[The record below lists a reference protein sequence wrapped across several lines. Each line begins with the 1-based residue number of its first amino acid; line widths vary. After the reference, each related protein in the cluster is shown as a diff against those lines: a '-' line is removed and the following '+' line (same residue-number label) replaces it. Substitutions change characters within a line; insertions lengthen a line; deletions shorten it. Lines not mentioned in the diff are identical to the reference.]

1 MTRISNERILNETIA
16 FWEMDKKAAAQCVAA
31 HGAAEKGFV
40 SFILATKKGNVKYG
54 YKKSG

>member
-16 FWEMDKKAAAQCVAA
+16 FWEMDKKAAAQRAA